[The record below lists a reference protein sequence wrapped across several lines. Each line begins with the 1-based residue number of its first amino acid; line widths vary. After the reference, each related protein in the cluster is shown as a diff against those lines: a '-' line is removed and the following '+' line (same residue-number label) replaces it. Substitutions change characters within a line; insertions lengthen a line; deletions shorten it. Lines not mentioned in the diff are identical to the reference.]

1 MIKKWNF
8 DQLKEAV
15 KISRTLK
22 EVCEHLNLNAL
33 GSSYKTVKKYITLLN
48 IDISH
53 FKTQSE
59 NAKFARE
66 QKERKNL
73 QFGDI
78 FILNSKVSK
87 FKLKSELL
95 NFKDYKCQE
104 CNIGPEWNNKKL
116 VLQLDHINGINNDN
130 RLENLRFLCPNCHS
144 QTDTFAGKNCKKEKK
159 ENFCKNC
166 NIKIYKKSI
175 MCKKCS
181 ATFNNNNKGK
191 FKIMW
196 PDDDQLILMI
206 AESNILSVAKKLN
219 VSYNAVKK
227 RIKLRNLKI

>member
-87 FKLKSELL
+87 FKL
-95 NFKDYKCQE
+95 
-104 CNIGPEWNNKKL
+104 
-116 VLQLDHINGINNDN
+116 
-130 RLENLRFLCPNCHS
+130 
-144 QTDTFAGKNCKKEKK
+144 
-159 ENFCKNC
+159 
-166 NIKIYKKSI
+166 
-175 MCKKCS
+175 
-181 ATFNNNNKGK
+181 
-191 FKIMW
+191 
-196 PDDDQLILMI
+196 
-206 AESNILSVAKKLN
+206 
-219 VSYNAVKK
+219 
-227 RIKLRNLKI
+227 